1 MSAARRF
8 LAMSPRLE
16 DPPPGEPLAEAI
28 ELLTLFGVANDA
40 EDHGGGEEARELR
53 ARAVAGLRR
62 LLGEAPGLRRLL
74 PTLADDL
81 ERPAILVVRW
91 VTHVEALERALGA
104 APPRPDPDEPARE
117 TMSPRERI

>member
-1 MSAARRF
+1 MAAARR
-8 LAMSPRLE
+8 
-16 DPPPGEPLAEAI
+16 
-28 ELLTLFGVANDA
+28 
-40 EDHGGGEEARELR
+40 R
-53 ARAVAGLRR
+53 ASCGRA
-62 LLGEAPGLRRLL
+62 PRLL